1 MLKNFKPIS
10 LILLAGATCFPASIF
25 AETMPS
31 KQSMNIS
38 SRVEKSQVLWKM
50 IWALLPEHR
59 S

>member
-38 SRVEKSQVLWKM
+38 QQSGKVTVLWKM
-50 IWALLPEHR
+50 IWALLPEHQ